1 MMYYITMLW
10 WKLSWPLVSRC
21 LWTRTTNGVKEYGVK
36 VWFLKRHFAKSGKI
50 HHPQGYLGR
59 MYPEYQAPLRSM
71 GVAKEVSLWHSI
83 FSFSIHF
90 SVSQQHFVAT
100 PRRQTEGSIQADHT
114 FLSDTPR
121 HSEYANITEISCSS
135 RLQHKLKLCL
145 CTTAHWCAKRAAAAQ
160 VLGGWVATA
169 EVQQIT
175 TCCSM
180 EGDFHHY
187 TWVCVGC
194 HLNYRDL
201 ILCVPKICRLPKI

>member
-10 WKLSWPLVSRC
+10 WKLSWPLVSRY

-59 MYPEYQAPLRSM
+59 MYPEYQAPPRSM

-83 FSFSIHF
+83 FSFGLHF

-100 PRRQTEGSIQADHT
+100 PWRQTEGSIQADHT
-114 FLSDTPR
+114 FLSDTPL

-135 RLQHKLKLCL
+135 RLQHKLECL
-145 CTTAHWCAKRAAAAQ
+145 CTTAHWCAKKAAAAQ

-180 EGDFHHY
+180 EGDFHNY